1 MKRIAIPLLVALGA
15 TAAVAQEP
23 AFETGGSLLA
33 KCRTALAGMDAGAG
47 DVHDAVNAGICVGYV
62 LAVADSATSAGSRGK
77 ACIPRGAARE
87 QLVRI
92 VVTHLTRDPAAD
104 KAIARDAVSKAYVA
118 AFPC

>member
-1 MKRIAIPLLVALGA
+1 MRRIAVLLLS
-15 TAAVAQEP
+15 THWSAAAFAQEP

-47 DVHDAVNAGICVGYV
+47 DMHDAVNAGICVGYL
-62 LAVADSATSAGSRGK
+62 LAVADSAFSARSRGK

-92 VVTHLTRDPAAD
+92 VVTHLANDPEAR
-104 KAIARDAVSKAYVA
+104 KARARDAVDKAYVA